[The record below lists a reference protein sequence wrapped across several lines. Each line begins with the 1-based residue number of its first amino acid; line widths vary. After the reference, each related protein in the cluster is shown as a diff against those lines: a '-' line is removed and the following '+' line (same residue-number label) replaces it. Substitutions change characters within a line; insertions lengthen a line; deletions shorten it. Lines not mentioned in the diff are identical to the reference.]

1 MADIARTTAATT
13 AGIKTARLHS
23 VECKPAILIDGDI
36 QCGAVHL
43 RSFGRLG
50 VAVFEGFG

>member
-1 MADIARTTAATT
+1 MADIARTTTATT
-13 AGIKTARLHS
+13 AGIKAAQTAS

-43 RSFGRLG
+43 RSFRRLG
-50 VAVFEGFG
+50 VAMG